1 MLFVSHSASLK
12 CGLLQHLRD
21 DGQSPRHFLQIKRLG
36 GDLLAEELLEGLAI
50 DSELLDALVELVE
63 RHGVL

>member
-1 MLFVSHSASLK
+1 MLFVSHSASRK
-12 CGLLQHLRD
+12 CDLLQHLRD
-21 DGQSPRHFLQIKRLG
+21 DGQSPRHFLKIKRLG